1 MDRDPAIAREEA
13 MGILLSDE
21 ELARVA
27 PAEQAAF
34 HSPVPTQL
42 VSNGEFSPLPQT
54 ERQSQVEHRIKD
66 IADRMSRR
74 LGMDRR
80 QFLRTSS
87 GMAAAFVALNEV
99 FGPLFQVGAAEAAE
113 PEAAAERAQ
122 GLSRQFILDDQV
134 HFVRDDFK
142 EEGLLDLGKYA
153 AQNWN
158 PDMMKDARMDLTRY
172 KFNNF
177 VKEVYIDSDTKIALL
192 SGAPFDDKNWWLLTN
207 DQIDNARRMVNG
219 IAGTKRMLS
228 HAVFTPKQPGWME
241 EVDHAIDGI
250 KPNSWKGYTIGD
262 PLKPASTKFP
272 WRLDDEKEVY
282 PFYEKIVKA
291 GSPIVCVHK
300 GLLPADYEKSVPEA
314 WKYATVDDLPKAA
327 KDWPQITFVI
337 YHSALRPFLESPD
350 ADLAEFEKSG
360 EIKWVSDL
368 AAIPQKHGV
377 NNVYADIG
385 TSFAN
390 SAVSNPRFCAAFMG
404 TLIKG
409 LGADHVFWGTDS
421 VWYGSPQWQ
430 IEALR
435 RLEIPEDMQKK
446 HGFAALGPAEGP
458 TKSAIFGLNAA
469 RLYKIDMR
477 AELPAIENDK
487 FSTIRYA
494 QLNQPTRSNAA
505 YGYVAR
511 RG

>member
-1 MDRDPAIAREEA
+1 

-21 ELARVA
+21 ELARVE

-34 HSPVPTQL
+34 HSPVPTQI

-54 ERQSQVEHRIKD
+54 ARQREVEHRIKD
-66 IADRMSRR
+66 IADRMSCR

-113 PEAAAERAQ
+113 PEAAQERAQ
-122 GLSRQFILDDQV
+122 AMSRQFILDDQV

-158 PDMMKDARMDLTRY
+158 PDMMKDARMDLARY

-207 DQIDNARRMVNG
+207 DQIENARRTVNG

-228 HAVFTPKQPGWME
+228 HAVFTPKQPGWMQ

-300 GLLPADYEKSVPEA
+300 GLLPADYEKSVPDA

-350 ADLAEFEKSG
+350 ADLAEFEKTG

-377 NNVYADIG
+377 SNVYADIG

-390 SAVSNPRFCAAFMG
+390 SAVSNPRFCAAFLG
-404 TLIKG
+404 TLVKG

-446 HGFAALGPAEGP
+446 HGFAALGAADGP
-458 TKSAIFGLNAA
+458 VKSQIFGQNAA

-487 FSTIRYA
+487 FSAIRYA
-494 QLNQPTRSNAA
+494 ELGRPTRSNAA